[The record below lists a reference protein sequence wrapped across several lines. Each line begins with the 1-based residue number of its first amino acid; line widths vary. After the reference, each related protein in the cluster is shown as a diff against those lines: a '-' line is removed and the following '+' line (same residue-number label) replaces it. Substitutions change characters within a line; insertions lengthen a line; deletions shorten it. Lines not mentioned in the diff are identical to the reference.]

1 MADETLLFLHDSFVT
16 FSEALTTEA
25 DSWSSEV
32 NNWESRKA
40 KLQQL
45 QAGWQARGFYGT
57 NALNTIS
64 RYQEHINWQTMAPD
78 QFSRFYRFTF
88 HVCRDPGKRNISMEL
103 AVAAWRLVLAGRFR
117 LLERWCAFARGQH
130 AIKVVT
136 EDTWRQVLDFSRTI
150 HEDLSNY
157 DSAGAWA
164 VLLDDFVDDMRAARG
179 GGGGRGG
186 LGLGGL
192 GGSGGGGGLG
202 DFGVGAGGSG
212 VLCGSGGSRDLYL
225 EAHRSGSVV
234 ELARCG
240 SGSGVDTGMG
250 GAGGGPGGLLGIEGM
265 TAFVS
270 CLSPRCGNKRREP
283 DVDTVAE
290 QLSAIPL
297 GGSAG
302 AAAAHGLASSGLPPL
317 PIQGGGPEAGG
328 WVHGHAP
335 VQPYGLAVPKR
346 QCFERPSAEA
356 PPQAPVM
363 QPQQPAPFARGVHPG
378 VACNGGAGGGGG
390 HMSASPPCG
399 PGGFLLGAAPTAPGL
414 GAFAPGQGF
423 GVAAGLGGGAGCLG
437 AGGVGDRAPCGAPF
451 GGGGGG
457 GGGGGATPMSSS
469 GGAGHGGGHM
479 SCCSAG
485 SVDSDCGTAGPAGSA
500 AAMDGLQDASGMCTA
515 ATAHLHSL
523 HQQHQQQ
530 HHQHQHLHSLHGQ
543 QQQLQLG
550 GRRAV
555 KARRSGVSDIVRSAV
570 SDALG
575 FQ

>member
-1 MADETLLFLHDSFVT
+1 MAADPTLIFLHESFVT
-16 FSEALTTEA
+16 FSDALTTEA
-25 DSWSSEV
+25 DTWASEV

-45 QAGWQARGFYGT
+45 QAGWQARGFHGPE
-57 NALNTIS
+57 ALSTIS
-64 RYQEHINWQTMAPD
+64 RYQGHINWQTMPPD
-78 QFSRFYRFTF
+78 QFSRFYRFMF

-117 LLERWCAFARGQH
+117 LLERWCTFAAGQQGT
-130 AIKVVT
+130 KVVT

-164 VLLDDFVDDMRAARG
+164 VLLDEFVDDMRTSRG
-179 GGGGRGG
+179 GGNGGCGRAGLALGG
-186 LGLGGL
+186 GVSEFGLGG
-192 GGSGGGGGLG
+192 
-202 DFGVGAGGSG
+202 VVAGGM
-212 VLCGSGGSRDLYL
+212 LCGSGGSRDMYL
-225 EAHRSGSVV
+225 ESHRSGSAA
-234 ELARCG
+234 ELARCS
-240 SGSGVDTGMG
+240 SGGGAGLSGLGGGDGMG
-250 GAGGGPGGLLGIEGM
+250 FGGGPGGLLGIEGM

-283 DVDTVAE
+283 DVDTVAQ

-297 GGSAG
+297 GGSVG
-302 AAAAHGLASSGLPPL
+302 AAPGQGLAGSGLPPVPL
-317 PIQGGGPEAGG
+317 AAPGGGSDGSG
-328 WVHGHAP
+328 WLQGHG
-335 VQPYGLAVPKR
+335 AVAMPCDHHTGPKR

-356 PPQAPVM
+356 PPQLPL
-363 QPQQPAPFARGVHPG
+363 QPQQPTAHFPTAAHPG
-378 VACNGGAGGGGG
+378 VACVHGGSEA
-390 HMSASPPCG
+390 PCG
-399 PGGFLLGAAPTAPGL
+399 PGGFLLGAAPVAPGL
-414 GAFAPGQGF
+414 GAFAPGPGF
-423 GVAAGLGGGAGCLG
+423 GVAAGLGGGSGCLG
-437 AGGVGDRAPCGAPF
+437 AAGGGDRAA
-451 GGGGGG
+451 GGGLCGGS
-457 GGGGGATPMSSS
+457 GGATPMSSS

-500 AAMDGLQDASGMCTA
+500 AAMDGLRDASGLCTV
-515 ATAHLHSL
+515 ATAHSQLLH
-523 HQQHQQQ
+523 HHHHHHHHQQQ
-530 HHQHQHLHSLHGQ
+530 Q
-543 QQQLQLG
+543 QMG

>member
-1 MADETLLFLHDSFVT
+1 MS
-16 FSEALTTEA
+16 
-25 DSWSSEV
+25 
-32 NNWESRKA
+32 
-40 KLQQL
+40 
-45 QAGWQARGFYGT
+45 
-57 NALNTIS
+57 
-64 RYQEHINWQTMAPD
+64 PD

-117 LLERWCAFARGQH
+117 LLERWCAFAAGQQGT
-130 AIKVVT
+130 KVVT

-164 VLLDDFVDDMRAARG
+164 VLLDEFVDDMRASRG
-179 GGGGRGG
+179 GGSAGGGRAG
-186 LGLGGL
+186 LGLAAV
-192 GGSGGGGGLG
+192 GGGGS
-202 DFGVGAGGSG
+202 DFGVGGAVGGG
-212 VLCGSGGSRDLYL
+212 LLCGSGGSRDLYL
-225 EAHRSGSVV
+225 ECHRSGSVA

-240 SGSGVDTGMG
+240 SGGGAAGLAGIGGVDGMG
-250 GAGGGPGGLLGIEGM
+250 LGGGPGGLLGIDGM

-297 GGSAG
+297 GASTG
-302 AAAAHGLASSGLPPL
+302 AAAGQGLTGSGLPAVPVGA
-317 PIQGGGPEAGG
+317 PGVGPGASG
-328 WVHGHAP
+328 WMQGHAALP
-335 VQPYGLAVPKR
+335 HAHAIPKR
-346 QCFERPSAEA
+346 QCFERPSVEA
-356 PPQAPVM
+356 PHLLPP
-363 QPQQPAPFARGVHPG
+363 QPQQPAQFSQPG
-378 VACNGGAGGGGG
+378 LAACNGTGTEGLI
-390 HMSASPPCG
+390 SASPPCG
-399 PGGFLLGAAPTAPGL
+399 PGGFLLGAAPVAPVL
-414 GAFAPGQGF
+414 GAFAPGPGF
-423 GVAAGLGGGAGCLG
+423 GVAAG
-437 AGGVGDRAPCGAPF
+437 F

-457 GGGGGATPMSSS
+457 CLGAAGGGDRVAGGAPCGGGGGATPMSSS
-469 GGAGHGGGHM
+469 GGGGHGGGHM

-485 SVDSDCGTAGPAGSA
+485 SVDSDCGTVGPAGSAA
-500 AAMDGLQDASGMCTA
+500 AAMDGLQDANGMCTA
-515 ATAHLHSL
+515 ATAHTQLL
-523 HQQHQQQ
+523 HQ
-530 HHQHQHLHSLHGQ
+530 QHLHSLHQQ